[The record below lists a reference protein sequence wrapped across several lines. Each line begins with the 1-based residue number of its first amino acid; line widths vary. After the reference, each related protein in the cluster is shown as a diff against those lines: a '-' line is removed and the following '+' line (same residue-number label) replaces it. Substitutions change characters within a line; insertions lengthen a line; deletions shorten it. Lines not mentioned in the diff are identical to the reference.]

1 MIPTVF
7 AALPMTYPST
17 NPVPVDH
24 VFENQKVSSGLSQL
38 EGISSQTGFNGN
50 GLNMSNI
57 PSFLLSL
64 MHYLEQLMK
73 GLLGDIQ
80 GLSSGV
86 QTTGF
91 SSTSSSS
98 VEIEG
103 YITNASSPGSPVA
116 SSILTVSENQYYT
129 QIDTGSNGYYSYVM
143 VHQGKGDLSYFVQGY
158 NPEIVSVDTIGLSSA
173 WINVSLTPATRYS
186 ISGLTE
192 FSNKTLVPGVQ
203 IDFSSTFGSY
213 TAQSSQSAKYSLN
226 VPNGTYGITI
236 SKRGMNPIPDPYYV
250 IVSGKSSSNFNLI
263 INVSLSPATRYSIS
277 GLTEF
282 SNKTLVPLISV

>member
-80 GLSSGV
+80 GLSGGV

-103 YITNASSPGSPVA
+103 I
-116 SSILTVSENQYYT
+116 
-129 QIDTGSNGYYSYVM
+129 
-143 VHQGKGDLSYFVQGY
+143 
-158 NPEIVSVDTIGLSSA
+158 
-173 WINVSLTPATRYS
+173 
-186 ISGLTE
+186 
-192 FSNKTLVPGVQ
+192 
-203 IDFSSTFGSY
+203 
-213 TAQSSQSAKYSLN
+213 
-226 VPNGTYGITI
+226 
-236 SKRGMNPIPDPYYV
+236 
-250 IVSGKSSSNFNLI
+250 
-263 INVSLSPATRYSIS
+263 
-277 GLTEF
+277 
-282 SNKTLVPLISV
+282 